1 MIKYVFYRVVPSASS
16 NMLVCAY
23 GNKLFKL
30 SSALTTSLTSSI
42 AKRLFLFACAYGN
55 KLIKLSSALPTS
67 LTSSIARCL
76 FLYACAYG
84 NELIKLSL
92 ALPISLTSSI
102 ARGAY
107 SCVQVQTPA
116 ALHRGREPMQIFVP
130 RCAALSG
137 VRSYQLHT
145 LLQLQLHSFV
155 CSASSLA

>member
-1 MIKYVFYRVVPSASS
+1 MIKYNKQGLVIIVIKYVFYRVVPSASS

-55 KLIKLSSALPTS
+55 KLIKLFSD
-67 LTSSIARCL
+67 R
-76 FLYACAYG
+76 
-84 NELIKLSL
+84 
-92 ALPISLTSSI
+92 PISLTSSI